1 VFAQA
6 AEGQVFHF
14 RTKGGEREV
23 DFIVES
29 ADRRV
34 LALEAKLGVVIGR
47 DDTKHL
53 RWLREHLGDRLLDA
67 VVLSTGASAYRDA
80 DGIAIVP
87 LALLG
92 PQGDPPIPI
101 AD

>member
-1 VFAQA
+1 VW
-6 AEGQVFHF
+6 HY

-23 DFIVES
+23 DFIVEAS
-29 ADRRV
+29 DRRI
-34 LALEAKLGVVIGR
+34 LAVEAKLSAEVTR

-53 RWLREHLGDRLLDA
+53 RWLGARLGDRLADA
-67 VVLSTGASAYRDA
+67 MVLSTGSHAYRDA

-92 PQGDPPIPI
+92 
-101 AD
+101 A